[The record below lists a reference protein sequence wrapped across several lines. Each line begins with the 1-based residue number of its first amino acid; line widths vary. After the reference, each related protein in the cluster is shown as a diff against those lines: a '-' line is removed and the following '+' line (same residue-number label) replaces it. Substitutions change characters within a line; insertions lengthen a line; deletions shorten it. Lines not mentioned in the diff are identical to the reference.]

1 MRPPAEVVWC
11 GVSAPVVQGLFVGL
25 GIVAVG
31 LMAFPFGFT
40 LIRPTGGRLAD
51 FGSATRL
58 IKWGRRLAWLVGPLT
73 VITLAGYVALYAGT
87 SGRFCT
93 ARLNHR
99 EQTEVIIWAW
109 VAAVTFVVLA
119 TSAILRARARKLGG
133 NPGGGGR

>member
-25 GIVAVG
+25 GIAAAG
-31 LMAFPFGFT
+31 LLAFPYGFT
-40 LIRPTGGRLAD
+40 LMRPSGGRLAD
-51 FGSATRL
+51 FGSAAQL
-58 IKWGRRLAWLVGPLT
+58 IKWGRRLAWLAGPLT
-73 VITLAGYVALYAGT
+73 VITLAGYIALYSAS

-109 VAAVTFVVLA
+109 VAALTFVVLA
-119 TSAILRARARKLGG
+119 TSAVLRARARKLGG
-133 NPGGGGR
+133 NPGGGRR

>member
-1 MRPPAEVVWC
+1 VRPPAEVVWC

-25 GIVAVG
+25 GIAAVG

-40 LIRPTGGRLAD
+40 LMRPPGGRLAD
-51 FGSATRL
+51 FGSATQL

-73 VITLAGYVALYAGT
+73 GITLAGYVVLYAAT

-93 ARLNHR
+93 ARLDHR
-99 EQTEVIIWAW
+99 EQAAVIIWAC
-109 VAAVTFVVLA
+109 VAALTFVTLA

-133 NPGGGGR
+133 DPGARGR

>member
-1 MRPPAEVVWC
+1 VRPPAEVVWC

-25 GIVAVG
+25 GIAAVG

-40 LIRPTGGRLAD
+40 LMRPPGGRLAD
-51 FGSATRL
+51 FGSATQL

-73 VITLAGYVALYAGT
+73 GITLAGYVALYAAT

-93 ARLNHR
+93 ARLDHR
-99 EQTEVIIWAW
+99 EQTEVIIWAC
-109 VAAVTFVVLA
+109 AAALTFVALA

-133 NPGGGGR
+133 DPGARGR